1 MPRHVG
7 QERLP
12 GLLALRAACLLPA
25 FLAILLVPLARADD
39 GLRLLPSEPPR
50 IAIII
55 DDLGYAEAAGRRA
68 RRLPGPVS
76 VAVLPETPSGR
87 ALAELARSHGRDVL
101 LHLPLQSQLPRAEV
115 EPGGIVLDMSRD
127 QFARTFAGSL
137 ASVPHVVGINTHR
150 GSLLTRHPGHMRWL
164 MEEIRAR
171 DGLFFIDSYTTHHS
185 VALAAAAEAGVPAV
199 RRDVFL
205 DNNRSPSHI
214 AAEFERLKSLARQQG
229 TAVGIGHPHPE
240 TLGFLEQELP
250 KLAAEGFELVSIS
263 ALVGGRA
270 VAGAAH

>member
-1 MPRHVG
+1 M
-7 QERLP
+7 P
-12 GLLALRAACLLPA
+12 GLLVVRAARLLPA
-25 FLAILLVPLARADD
+25 LLGILIVPLARADD
-39 GLRLLPSEPPR
+39 GLRLPPSPPPR

-68 RRLPGPVS
+68 IRLPGPVS

-87 ALAELARSHGRDVL
+87 ALAELARSQGRDVL

-127 QFARTFAGSL
+127 QFARTFAESL
-137 ASVPHVVGINTHR
+137 ASVPHVVGINNHR

-185 VALAAAAEAGVPAV
+185 VALAAAVEAGVPAV

-214 AAEFERLKSLARQQG
+214 AAEFERLKRLARQQG

-240 TLGFLEQELP
+240 TLDFLEQKLP
-250 KLAAEGFELVSIS
+250 QLAAEGIELVSIS
-263 ALVGGRA
+263 SLVGGRA
-270 VAGAAH
+270 VTGAAH

>member
-1 MPRHVG
+1 MWHAVR
-7 QERLP
+7 
-12 GLLALRAACLLPA
+12 LLPA
-25 FLAILLVPLARADD
+25 LLAILLVPSARADD
-39 GLRLLPSEPPR
+39 GRRLPPSQPPR

-68 RRLPGPVS
+68 IHLPGPVS

-87 ALAELARSHGRDVL
+87 ALAELARSQGRDVL
-101 LHLPLQSQLPRAEV
+101 LHLPLQSQLPRAEI

-137 ASVPHVVGINTHR
+137 ASVPHVVGINNHR

-171 DGLFFIDSYTTHHS
+171 DGLIFIDSYTTHHS
-185 VALAAAAEAGVPAV
+185 VALAAAVEAGVPAV

-205 DNNRSPSHI
+205 DNDRSPSYI
-214 AAEFERLKSLARQQG
+214 AAEFERLKRLARQQG

-240 TLGFLEQELP
+240 TLDFLEQKLP
-250 KLAAEGFELVSIS
+250 QLAAEGIELVSIS
-263 ALVGGRA
+263 SLVRGRA
-270 VAGAAH
+270 VTGAAH

>member
-1 MPRHVG
+1 M
-7 QERLP
+7 P
-12 GLLALRAACLLPA
+12 GLFVLRAACLLLA
-25 FLAILLVPLARADD
+25 FLATLLVPLARADD
-39 GLRLLPSEPPR
+39 GLRPPTSQPPR

-68 RRLPGPVS
+68 IRLPGPVS

-87 ALAELARSHGRDVL
+87 ALAELARSQGRDVL

-137 ASVPHVVGINTHR
+137 ASVPHVVGINNHR

-171 DGLFFIDSYTTHHS
+171 EGLFFIDSYTTHHS
-185 VALAAAAEAGVPAV
+185 VALDAAVEAGVPAV

-214 AAEFERLKSLARQQG
+214 AAEFERLKHLARLQG
-229 TAVGIGHPHPE
+229 SAVGIGHPHPE
-240 TLGFLEQELP
+240 TLDFLEQQLP
-250 KLAAEGFELVSIS
+250 QLAAEGIELVSIS
-263 ALVGGRA
+263 SLVKSRV